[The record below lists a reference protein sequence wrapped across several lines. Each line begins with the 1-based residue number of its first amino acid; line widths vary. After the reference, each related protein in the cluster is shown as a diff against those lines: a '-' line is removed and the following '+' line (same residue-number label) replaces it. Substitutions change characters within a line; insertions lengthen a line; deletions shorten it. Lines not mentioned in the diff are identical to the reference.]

1 MGYSTVVSHFGLP
14 VEELIE
20 ALKDTE
26 SEELIEFREWLK
38 EQSEDCVPN
47 ILSLN
52 LNSPDLVGWQ
62 YYSTQNLEE
71 ENGGFDTERWREYRL
86 DYDGDTVQF
95 GYDFIMN
102 DANDLMNSCMNEDEE
117 YDDYEDTDEY
127 LESDDEEENDEDAEL
142 EKKMEIMTPEKE
154 ASLGK
159 TMTVKEACDLMW
171 NQIRI
176 QGEEKIFV
184 CRALP
189 LFFGGYACGFVDR
202 PDDELDMDLN
212 ELLNKTITL
221 ASSYYKDEY
230 GNPVVDAYLTNKK

>member
-127 LESDDEEENDEDAEL
+127 SESDDEEEIPDIEVG
-142 EKKMEIMTPEKE
+142 K
-154 ASLGK
+154 LGLR
-159 TMTVKEACDLMW
+159 TVTFFMFA
-171 NQIRI
+171 NFAIRSAPGI
-176 QGEEKIFV
+176 
-184 CRALP
+184 
-189 LFFGGYACGFVDR
+189 
-202 PDDELDMDLN
+202 
-212 ELLNKTITL
+212 
-221 ASSYYKDEY
+221 S
-230 GNPVVDAYLTNKK
+230 